1 MLYLNDGQNL
11 FADKDSFSGRCWQA
25 AHAAAAAIASGAAPP
40 FLVCGVDHAGPLRSL
55 DYTPVVPGTG
65 VDSFRA
71 DAATWPG
78 GGAAAYLDAL
88 QAVVF
93 PLLQARFGA
102 SSQPSRCA
110 FGGSSFGAICA
121 LHAVASSHPVA
132 ASVGAMLVESPSLWI
147 DEGRYNEDTLI
158 PAAKTADWPAR
169 IFLAMGSREH
179 TGTRPVTPAGLAADK
194 LHVRGALKLVTAL
207 RGVGMD
213 AARLCFVL
221 EPDGAHNERD
231 WARRFPQ
238 AIAFLMGPMAT
249 GLGAPVKRILPRVQ
263 PAAPEQAVAA
273 AAAHRSVVD
282 APAASPAAAPEA
294 QPAAAEAPPA
304 PAPVSP
310 LELALARVSATATAP
325 ADMGLAMKTDALF
338 YFVPREPVAGASVRL
353 MVNKRRCAGGV
364 ADGRGLTLVHGF
376 NGWAPAFQTRRAAL
390 AHVFHCGGHADW
402 WSCVVELPADALDI
416 DFALS
421 TEDGLLWDSN
431 DGANFSVPL
440 VPPKEALP
448 NAANPRRVASEEC
461 HPLAGGHV
469 HVLTLAPR
477 EGAANAAEDRANRWQ
492 IEKTLRVWTPPGWSL
507 DAAPP
512 GGYPV
517 LYISDA
523 QNLFEDWRSHSGVS
537 WRAAEAAAHL
547 IGSGQLPPFVIV
559 GIDAAG
565 AFRCLNY
572 LPFAPGTGIWD
583 FRPDCARWP
592 GGAVD
597 SYLRRVVSEIL
608 PLAEQKFG
616 ASAIRERRVFGG
628 ASFGGVA
635 ALHAGLHH
643 SSTFGGILAESP
655 SLWAGEGRYLETLA
669 QHAGPLPDRLFL
681 GSGTREYSGTRDHE
695 RLDVDG
701 LLLDYACSAARIL
714 EEKGIRDGR
723 LKFQVDQGA
732 GHHEG
737 AWGYRLQGALMHLFH
752 GRM

>member
-1 MLYLNDGQNL
+1 MNDGQNL
-11 FADKDSFSGRCWQA
+11 YTDTDSFSGRSWMA
-25 AHAAAAAIASGAAPP
+25 AHSAAAAIASGVAPP

-78 GGAAAYLDAL
+78 GGVDPYLDAL
-88 QAVVF
+88 HTVIF
-93 PLLQARFGA
+93 PLIQARFGA
-102 SSQPSRCA
+102 SSQRSRCA

-121 LHAVASSHPVA
+121 LHAVASGHPVA
-132 ASVGAMLVESPSLWI
+132 ASVGAMLAESPSLWI
-147 DEGRYNEDTLI
+147 EEGRYNEDTLI

-207 RGVGMD
+207 RGAGMD

-231 WARRFPQ
+231 WARRLPQ
-238 AIAFLMGPMAT
+238 AIAFLMGPMAA
-249 GLGAPVKRILPRVQ
+249 GLGAPVMRTQPS
-263 PAAPEQAVAA
+263 PAAEKAA
-273 AAAHRSVVD
+273 TPPTAQRSAVD
-282 APAASPAAAPEA
+282 APAAEPSAAPAAAP
-294 QPAAAEAPPA
+294 AAVEA
-304 PAPVSP
+304 PAPPPPSP
-310 LELALARVSATATAP
+310 LELALARVTAAATAP

-338 YFVPREPVAGASVRL
+338 YLVPREPVAGASVRL
-353 MVNKRRCAGGV
+353 MVNKRRCGGGV
-364 ADGRGLTLVHGF
+364 ADGRGLSLVHGF
-376 NGWAPAFQTRRAAL
+376 NDWAAAFQTRKAAL
-390 AHVFHCGGHADW
+390 HHVFHVGGHADW
-402 WSCVVELPADALDI
+402 YSCVVEMPADAEELN
-416 DFALS
+416 FALS
-421 TEDGLLWDSN
+421 SEDGVHWESN
-431 DGANFSVPL
+431 EGSNFSVPL
-440 VPPKEALP
+440 VSPKEAVP
-448 NAANPRRVASEEC
+448 NAANPRQVASEEC

-477 EGAANAAEDRANRWQ
+477 QGAATAAEDRANRWQ

-517 LYISDA
+517 MYISDA

-537 WRAAEAAAHL
+537 WRAADAAAHL

-592 GGAVD
+592 GGGVD

-608 PLAEQKFG
+608 PLAEQKYG

-628 ASFGGVA
+628 ASFGGMA
-635 ALHAGLHH
+635 ALHAALHH

-655 SLWAGEGRYLETLA
+655 SLWAGEGRYLELLG
-669 QHAGPLPDRLFL
+669 QHSGPLPDRLFM
-681 GSGTREYSGTRDHE
+681 GVGTREYSGTRDHE

-723 LKFQVDQGA
+723 LKFQIDQDA